1 MLQPCAPGACGR
13 QSVPGGNIWPEGPD
27 ACLPTRAQPGGA
39 TTPLG
44 AAERAP
50 GPAPC
55 VCWRPLPAPWS
66 AESAPSPPPLQP
78 PQGLLPAAGST
89 PGGPLLPP
97 LPPAP
102 CFVRKNLLSSS
113 KSHCPHWITLEVRA
127 SGQTA
132 PDPREP
138 GSLKSSCCIST
149 ASQPSLALGLF
160 QNETK
165 RACPSNPTDG
175 D

>member
-1 MLQPCAPGACGR
+1 MLRPCAPGACGR
-13 QSVPGGNIWPEGPD
+13 QSVPGGNIWPEDPD
-27 ACLPTRAQPGGA
+27 ARLPARAQPGEPQPHLELHSG
-39 TTPLG
+39 LLV
-44 AAERAP
+44 R
-50 GPAPC
+50 PAPC
-55 VCWRPLPAPWS
+55 VCQRPLPAHWS
-66 AESAPSPPPLQP
+66 AESAPSPPPPQP
-78 PQGLLPAAGST
+78 PQQPAPHQGAPCSRT
-89 PGGPLLPP
+89 CPS
-97 LPPAP
+97 AP

-113 KSHCPHWITLEVRA
+113 KSHCPHWIPLEVRA

-138 GSLKSSCCIST
+138 GSLESSCCIST

>member
-1 MLQPCAPGACGR
+1 MRDAASLCPW
-13 QSVPGGNIWPEGPD
+13 SVWKAERTRRKHLTP
-27 ACLPTRAQPGGA
+27 ACLPVPSLGEPRPHLELQSGLLVLPLAFARDPCLLPGQQN
-39 TTPLG
+39 
-44 AAERAP
+44 
-50 GPAPC
+50 
-55 VCWRPLPAPWS
+55 RPLPLLHCSPLRGSSQQPAPH
-66 AESAPSPPPLQP
+66 
-78 PQGLLPAAGST
+78 
-89 PGGPLLPP
+89 PGGPLLPH

-113 KSHCPHWITLEVRA
+113 RSHCPHWIRLEVRA

-165 RACPSNPTDG
+165 RACPSSPHRW
-175 D
+175 